1 MEALEERWL
10 NKVLVFVRRKYGA
23 VRTMCMCRLGFAL
36 GYSSQTLKLRSKEV
50 GAEERGGVDAV
61 DAVGWVTSVGA
72 RRAVPPG
79 ALEVHDGKAKCA
91 ASF

>member
-1 MEALEERWL
+1 MH
-10 NKVLVFVRRKYGA
+10 VSSGVRFGILQPDPDTEKQRG
-23 VRTMCMCRLGFAL
+23 
-36 GYSSQTLKLRSKEV
+36 
-50 GAEERGGVDAV
+50 GAEEPGGVDAV
-61 DAVGWVTSVGA
+61 DAVGWVTSGGA